1 MRGIFELRFQEL
13 VVIKMISEKFIL
25 GKEKRKS
32 KNFGVEMSFVCLG
45 DRKKIM
51 DDRKRGRE
59 DKQGL
64 DYISFVGVGEK
75 FGFQFN

>member
-1 MRGIFELRFQEL
+1 MRGTFELRSQEL
-13 VVIKMISEKFIL
+13 AVTKMISEKPIP

-32 KNFGVEMSFVCLG
+32 KNPGVEMSFACSG

-64 DYISFVGVGEK
+64 DYISLAGAGEK
-75 FGFQFN
+75 SGF